1 MIAVNKI
8 APSLTNG
15 KLAGINIINPTLGQ
29 REIGDLDILKK
40 NFKFL
45 TSKGNIEN
53 LIEKYIRIAD
63 TWEIMEDAISSI
75 IANPTIDND
84 LRQAV
89 SGLETDTYNVQE
101 KIKLIE
107 KDIKFVVTQSE
118 QREKTVKMYKHPVV
132 R

>member
-8 APSLTNG
+8 ASSLTNG

-53 LIEKYIRIAD
+53 LIEKYIRTAD

-75 IANPTIDND
+75 IANPTII
-84 LRQAV
+84 L
-89 SGLETDTYNVQE
+89 
-101 KIKLIE
+101 K
-107 KDIKFVVTQSE
+107 
-118 QREKTVKMYKHPVV
+118 
-132 R
+132 